1 MTSITR
7 AARGGAAGRRAPSR
21 GRLLRSP
28 EIASAMFAGCGGRPG
43 GATCEGRPSMHDDAH
58 LVAPSRAISEWI
70 SCHLARGARA
80 HRAAR
85 EMLALR
91 RLLFRNNETMVN
103 AVRFGE
109 SRFFLLG
116 RRMYGLT
123 SYV

>member
-7 AARGGAAGRRAPSR
+7 AARGGAASRRAPSEAACSDR
-21 GRLLRSP
+21 PRLRAPCLR
-28 EIASAMFAGCGGRPG
+28 AAGGGDL